1 MSNREE
7 KRANGAVPPRSSPKA
22 HVRRM
27 VTLGICGAVALLLS
41 YVEFLLPPLWPS
53 LPYVKCGLANLAVV
67 FALYWMGWPAAAVV
81 ALLKVGLTALLFGS
95 PISLLYSAAGTFLS
109 LAVMAL
115 SRLVRGLSPVG
126 VSALGGVAHNLGQ
139 VTVAVLVFRTPGLWW
154 YMAIF
159 TFTGTVSGV
168 LIGLAAGFLLGR
180 MTKIGPCRGQA
191 PKEPIQTKEN
201 PISETAFSED
211 SQSH

>member
-1 MSNREE
+1 M
-7 KRANGAVPPRSSPKA
+7 
-22 HVRRM
+22 
-27 VTLGICGAVALLLS
+27 
-41 YVEFLLPPLWPS
+41 
-53 LPYVKCGLANLAVV
+53 
-67 FALYWMGWPAAAVV
+67 
-81 ALLKVGLTALLFGS
+81 KVGLTALLFGS